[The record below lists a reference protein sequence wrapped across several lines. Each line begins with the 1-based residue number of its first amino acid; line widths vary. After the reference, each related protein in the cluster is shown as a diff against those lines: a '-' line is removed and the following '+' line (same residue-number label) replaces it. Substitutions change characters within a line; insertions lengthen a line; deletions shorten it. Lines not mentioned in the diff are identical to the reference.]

1 MQENLVEDQQ
11 ECTNRFV
18 ISNEFV
24 LPSLYISNELEKE
37 AFANVV
43 KENSRFVADT
53 LYHIANNI
61 NKRQNVI
68 VYDGEL
74 PYFFEAVIN
83 TETVYIGEARYQAQ
97 KVYFTKKLLT
107 RKPKYT
113 IKVRIEGKG
122 YDINKT
128 YFTTTYESSNPVL
141 IIRKINSLLDYL
153 NDGHYLDFIPK
164 QILN

>member
-1 MQENLVEDQQ
+1 MEEKLALELQ
-11 ECTNRFV
+11 ECTDKFV

-24 LPSLYISNELEKE
+24 LPSLYISKELEKE
-37 AFANVV
+37 AFANIV

-53 LYHIANNI
+53 LYHIVNNI
-61 NKRQNVI
+61 SKRQNVI

-122 YDINKT
+122 LDTNKT
-128 YFTTTYESSNPVL
+128 YFKTSYESSNPVL
-141 IIRKINSLLDYL
+141 ITRKINSLLDYL
-153 NDGHYLDFIPK
+153 NNGDHLDFIPK